1 LQLPGAVGYNVRIMR
16 AMLCWLLVAGN
27 LCGCSARQGVGA
39 VEQRPGVGGL
49 VGELRVAEGVFAL
62 AGRREIGLVYAVQNR
77 SGEVAQLEFPTGQR
91 LEVVLADGRGRRL
104 FLWSEDRWFEEKPS
118 HLLVNPGERLEYEA
132 SVPTRDMEAG
142 GSYTLEARLVGYNS
156 TAAQSVLRPR

>member
-1 LQLPGAVGYNVRIMR
+1 LQLPGAVGYKVRIMR
-16 AMLCWLLVAGN
+16 AMLCWLLVAGS
-27 LCGCSARQGVGA
+27 LGGCSARQGVGA
-39 VEQRPGVGGL
+39 VEQRRGGGGL
-49 VGELRVAEGVFAL
+49 VGELRVAEDTFAL

-142 GSYTLEARLVGYNS
+142 GSYTVEARLVGYSS